1 MDFQICQNTQSPE
14 KFLCLNEECYLAEK
28 KHIQCYQCLTKQH
41 LSKNKV
47 VRHVDDFIELE
58 QFTNEIKKKQTK
70 RQTFI
75 QMIFQQAF
83 DFQKSKVQEIQLS
96 KNPDLIKNATEKIE
110 GETTKFLKY
119 LSTLYLDQKFTFPY
133 QNSFHVQYVKF
144 YFENENKYQE
154 DAKSKLSILFS
165 QIEKYMQ
172 TLDLDIRTTMKR
184 SYQKLEQ
191 LEKQVIQF
199 SKSSFYNKL
208 QLLVLLLI
216 LPYLVYLQIN
226 QLEIIKYQRQ
236 YEQTFQIQ
244 EYLIQEL
251 VSIKDKYSLLD
262 KKIEYLILNETE
274 NIMALNKTVTEAV
287 DGVQKL
293 KLRFDA
299 FKQSSTS
306 NLEKVRINLQTNLET
321 LQNNITYFE
330 TQETNLRS
338 QISQISSKM
347 NALFLKENEV
357 KQLLESQK
365 KEKQEQSRRVKEIM
379 NQLEEKQVIRRIIQ
393 LKNYLYSLLHYRH
406 LIKIHL
412 NLPKTELKDFQL
424 IYEEL
429 FDKPVLVYTMISI
442 QQKVYKYEG
451 DNPLVC
457 LGGLSVNSLDSIDLI
472 ACDFAND
479 IFKPTFESDK
489 ALKSSHGDIYW
500 YQVQESSFGFA
511 PNENIKLLYCD
522 DYDEENEYRLS
533 YWYNLR
539 STSGGR
545 RLGKFTLLENS
556 TEHILQI
563 YLLKAPFQ

>member
-14 KFLCLNEECYLAEK
+14 KFLCLNEECYSAEK

-58 QFTNEIKKKQTK
+58 QFINEIKKKQTR
-70 RQTFI
+70 RQTYI
-75 QMIFQQAF
+75 QMIFQQAI
-83 DFQKSKVQEIQLS
+83 DFQKSKIQEVQLS
-96 KNPDLIKNATEKIE
+96 RNPDLIKNATEKIE
-110 GETTKFLKY
+110 GDTTKFLRS

-154 DAKSKLSILFS
+154 DSKSKLSILFS
-165 QIEKYMQ
+165 QTEKYMQ

-184 SYQKLEQ
+184 SYQKLEL
-191 LEKQVIQF
+191 LEKQVTQF

-208 QLLVLLLI
+208 QLLILLLI

-236 YEQTFQIQ
+236 YEQTSQIQ

-251 VSIKDKYSLLD
+251 VSIKDKYNMLD
-262 KKIEYLILNETE
+262 KKMEYLMMNETE
-274 NIMALNKTVTEAV
+274 DVLALNKTITEAV

-306 NLEKVRINLQTNLET
+306 NLEKFRINIQNSIET
-321 LQNNITYFE
+321 LQNNITYLQ
-330 TQETNLRS
+330 TQENNFGN
-338 QISQISSKM
+338 QISQISSKI
-347 NALFLKENEV
+347 NVLFLKKDDM
-357 KQLLESQK
+357 KQLLELQK
-365 KEKQEQSRRVKEIM
+365 KEKSRRLKEII
-379 NQLEEKQVIRRIIQ
+379 NQLEEKQVMRRIIQ

-412 NLPKTELKDFQL
+412 NLSKSELKDFQL

-442 QQKVYKYEG
+442 QQKVFKNEG

-457 LGGLSVNSLDSIDLI
+457 LGGLSINSLDSIDLI

-479 IFKPTFESDK
+479 IFNPTFESDK
-489 ALKSSHGDIYW
+489 AVKSSHGDIYW

-539 STSGGR
+539 SSSGGR

-556 TEHILQI
+556 QEHMLQI